1 MKSSG
6 VDDRPTATLTIGE
19 LASRFGLAPHVLR
32 HWEAMGLLTPAER
45 VNGRRRY
52 GRAHVAR
59 VGMILR
65 GKQAGMPLAEIRELL
80 AAPDGPSR
88 RAVLHAHLDELD
100 RRIAE
105 IQASKHL
112 IDHVLG
118 CRYEDFTECP
128 RFQEEME
135 RLPSC
140 STSTAAHARSGT
152 G

>member
-1 MKSSG
+1 MKSSA
-6 VDDRPTATLTIGE
+6 VDDRPAATLTIGE

-52 GRAHVAR
+52 GRAHAAR
-59 VGMILR
+59 VGTILR
-65 GKQAGMPLAEIRELL
+65 GKQAGMSLAEIREML
-80 AAPDGPSR
+80 AAPDGPRR
-88 RAVLHAHLDELD
+88 RAVLQSHMDELD

-112 IDHVLG
+112 IEHVLR

-135 RLPSC
+135 RLPTC
-140 STSTAAHARSGT
+140 SAHGAARSGI